1 MAATFV
7 EQDPNASGKQALF
20 TLGETGLKI
29 FRCIAFFLLCVRSIS
44 PQRNFQPAAP
54 YPPQLSNELKQLQ
67 QSALTSDYAWTQ
79 LTHLANNIGP
89 RPAGSNRG
97 KMVLDFAFMRRSGC
111 DFNYHHTAA
120 DTLDKVVPRELQE
133 NAAVMAVLAHTLAN
147 LPGSLERPAPKSAPA
162 D

>member
-1 MAATFV
+1 V
-7 EQDPNASGKQALF
+7 LF

-29 FRCIAFFLLCVRSIS
+29 FRFVAFFLLCVSPIS
-44 PQRNFQPAAP
+44 AQRNFQPAAS

-97 KMVLDFAFMRRSGC
+97 KMVLDFAFMRRSAC

-120 DTLDKVVPRELQE
+120 DTLDQVVPRELQE
-133 NAAVMAVLAHTLAN
+133 NAAVMAVLAYALAY
-147 LPGSLERPAPKSAPA
+147 LPGSLERPAPKPAPA